1 MLERIQNIAQF
12 LNRKKNSTAKVGIIL
27 GSGLGELAN
36 KVDIELEIP
45 YHEIPD
51 FPVSTIEGHK
61 GSLIYGKLNGI
72 DIVMLNGR
80 FHYYEGYNMKEVT
93 LPIQVLKEIGIEKII
108 LSNAAG
114 GMNPTFKVGDIMI
127 IKDHLNLF
135 GTNPLIG
142 SNDASI
148 GPRFLDM
155 SESYSKKMIKIAF
168 EIAHK
173 QQIHLQKG
181 VYAEIGRA
189 HV

>member
-1 MLERIQNIAQF
+1 MLERIRNIAQF

-127 IKDHLNLF
+127 SKI
-135 GTNPLIG
+135 I
-142 SNDASI
+142 SI
-148 GPRFLDM
+148 F
-155 SESYSKKMIKIAF
+155 SERI
-168 EIAHK
+168 
-173 QQIHLQKG
+173 
-181 VYAEIGRA
+181 R
-189 HV
+189 